1 MIKQTP
7 EEIVDRLKDF
17 DVLDILR
24 EIARMEIILFLR
36 AREEGQNIKSED
48 SSYFLFFGDFL
59 IEFGPKKLIAVTN
72 EITSDQ
78 GRHLLVKFLEFNFFV
93 AQAQIEN
100 PEKDIYCASINI
112 SEVFRAAMGVL
123 SY

>member
-24 EIARMEIILFLR
+24 EMALMEIILFLR

-48 SSYFLFFGDFL
+48 SSYFLFFGDIL
-59 IEFGPKKLIAVTN
+59 IEFGPKKLIAVIKK
-72 EITSDQ
+72 ITPDQ
-78 GRHLLVKFLEFNFFV
+78 GRHLLAKFLEFNFFL

-100 PEKDIYCASINI
+100 PDRDIYCASINI
-112 SEVFRAAMGVL
+112 REVLRAGMGVV
-123 SY
+123 SE